1 MKIALSLVVG
11 ITGAALCFAAAESR
25 VSRASILAVE
35 RMINE
40 KINAYSIDPYRPL
53 GDARGTYLEGYG
65 VLFTNELELINIG
78 ALTLTP
84 FKPTIS
90 KEEVAGIH
98 ERKLKKLAEL
108 KDAMRT
114 LMMNASETLEG
125 LPPNEHVAMEAILFS
140 HSWEITRDM
149 PHRVFMSAEKQQ
161 LLDAKASH
169 AGQTELAAFIE
180 EQER

>member
-1 MKIALSLVVG
+1 MKIAMSLVVG

-25 VSRASILAVE
+25 VSRASILSAE
-35 RMINE
+35 RMIDE
-40 KINAYSIDPYRPL
+40 KINAYSPDPYRVL

-65 VLFTNELELINIG
+65 VVFTNELDLVITNP
-78 ALTLTP
+78 LNVSP
-84 FKPTIS
+84 FKLTVP
-90 KEEVAGIH
+90 KEEVASVH
-98 ERKLKKLAEL
+98 ERKLKKLSEL
-108 KDAMRT
+108 KNAMRT
-114 LMMNASETLEG
+114 MLVDASAILEG
-125 LPPNEHVAMEAILFS
+125 LPPDERVTMETILFS

-169 AGQTELAAFIE
+169 AGQTELASFIE